1 MSNQTIVPT
10 SPADLIKLKNM
21 VVEAS
26 NCKIRIEAEKDAMKD
41 IKERAKDELG
51 VSSSDFNAIVE
62 VYHKQNLV
70 EKVEKAR
77 IVEDLYE
84 AVFGTEGE

>member
-1 MSNQTIVPT
+1 MSNETIIPT
-10 SPADLIKLKNM
+10 SPADLTKLKNLII
-21 VVEAS
+21 EAS
-26 NCKIRIEAEKDAMKD
+26 NCKVRIEAEKDAIKD

-51 VSSSDFNAIVE
+51 VSTSDFNSLVDA
-62 VYHKQNLV
+62 YHKQNLI

-84 AVFGTEGE
+84 AVFGTEEE